1 MHTYTAHTH
10 HTYTPPIYPLYT
22 YTHHT
27 PLYPYLQVGI
37 SPHDIIWK
45 FLQKK
50 DSRDIELRS
59 RVIDVMPRLA
69 SVYYQTFLYPNIVTK
84 QLSFLQYFIKHLISI
99 IKLKKERSLAYNT
112 LGKLFYTC
120 PALGTSTST
129 ALVEDIMVCVYRCI

>member
-1 MHTYTAHTH
+1 M
-10 HTYTPPIYPLYT
+10 
-22 YTHHT
+22 
-27 PLYPYLQVGI
+27 GI

-69 SVYYQTFLYPNIVTK
+69 SVYYQTFLYPNVVTK

-129 ALVEDIMVCVYRCI
+129 ALVEDIMVGI